1 MQKVRELFSI
11 TERVSGFFQKKKEKR
26 VHHDGWNKRCSLIMT
41 YLCMFNETSAKVATE
56 LTASGYT

>member
-1 MQKVRELFSI
+1 MQKEVRELFSI
-11 TERVSGFFQKKKEKR
+11 TERSRESTMMVR
-26 VHHDGWNKRCSLIMT
+26 NKGCSLIMT